1 MQYLTVKEA
10 AQVLR
15 LHPDSVRAA
24 IKTGRLAAY
33 RNGPRGRYYITEKAI
48 EAYLKPAIN
57 F

>member
-33 RNGPRGRYYITEKAI
+33 RNGPRGRYYITQKAI